1 MRERKGS
8 IKVKD
13 GKFYAVVRWT
23 DHNGQKR
30 ETMRRAQTRTDAKR
44 LIKELLAALEQRGE
58 AGVRPD
64 CRTFADLANWFESN
78 DVIPAQYSGGRKIAG
93 RRAVEDVRLI
103 LKFQREYFSTRDL
116 RSISWADLDKYRRD
130 RLVTPTRQGRE
141 RSIAAVNRELAV
153 LRKMFGIAAREGWIL
168 SNPFLTGKGL
178 IDTAS
183 ERKRD
188 RVLSAD
194 EERQLLAGCKA
205 AEARNDYIYLL
216 TLFGID
222 TGMRQGE
229 IMALQWVD
237 VDLQNGRVTVRA
249 LNTKTLRERTL
260 QLSRRVLIELQARR
274 ARLVA
279 TDAEATRERIFENL
293 KDFPKDG
300 FNNAVK
306 RAGLTDFRFH
316 QSHHSTANAAAFD
329 AAHTNQKNGQA
340 KNRSAKNRKSQST
353 SKNSS
358 VRYQRKIQ
366 RIQRK
371 IITASLPL
379 TIRNR
384 QTALPRRTCPCR
396 TAQRIIP
403 LVGLRRSTGLF
414 GKFPLCPFLPIPE
427 PSGRDSFD

>member
-8 IKVKD
+8 VKVKN
-13 GKFYAVVRWT
+13 GKFYAVIRWT
-23 DHNGQKR
+23 DHNGRKR
-30 ETMRRAQTRTDAKR
+30 ETMRRAQTRAEARR
-44 LIKELLAALEQRGE
+44 LIRELLAALEQRGE
-58 AGVRPD
+58 TGIRPE
-64 CRTFADLANWFESN
+64 CKTFADLANWFESN
-78 DVIPAQYSGGRKIAG
+78 DAIPAQYSGGRKIAG

-130 RLVTPTRQGRE
+130 RLATPTRQGRE

-216 TLFGID
+216 TLFGVD

-229 IMALQWVD
+229 IMALQWGD

-306 RAGLTDFRFH
+306 RAGLADFRFH
-316 QSHHSTANAAAFD
+316 DLRHTWITRLIEAGMPIAQVGRLAGHTQISTTYRYVSQTSGSAEQAAGLIDTINARHNVTPEQSPELDDGPAASPE
-329 AAHTNQKNGQA
+329 
-340 KNRSAKNRKSQST
+340 SALLTFPGKKARRK
-353 SKNSS
+353 
-358 VRYQRKIQ
+358 
-366 RIQRK
+366 
-371 IITASLPL
+371 
-379 TIRNR
+379 
-384 QTALPRRTCPCR
+384 
-396 TAQRIIP
+396 
-403 LVGLRRSTGLF
+403 
-414 GKFPLCPFLPIPE
+414 
-427 PSGRDSFD
+427 

>member
-1 MRERKGS
+1 MKAGTAYRTGSEISEGIMRERKGS
-8 IKVKD
+8 VKVKN
-13 GKFYAVVRWT
+13 GKFYAVIRWT
-23 DHNGQKR
+23 DHNGRKR
-30 ETMRRAQTRTDAKR
+30 ETMRRAQTRAEARR
-44 LIKELLAALEQRGE
+44 LIRELLAALEQRGE
-58 AGVRPD
+58 TGIRPE
-64 CRTFADLANWFESN
+64 CKTFADLANWFESN
-78 DVIPAQYSGGRKIAG
+78 DAIPAQYSGGRKIAG

-130 RLVTPTRQGRE
+130 RLATPTRQGRE

-216 TLFGID
+216 TLFGVD

-229 IMALQWVD
+229 IMALQWGD

-306 RAGLTDFRFH
+306 RAGLADFRFH
-316 QSHHSTANAAAFD
+316 DLRHTWITRLIEAGMPIAQVGRLAGHTQISTTYRYVSQTSGSAEQAAGLIDTINARHNVTPEQSPELDDGPAASPE
-329 AAHTNQKNGQA
+329 
-340 KNRSAKNRKSQST
+340 SALLTFPGKKARRK
-353 SKNSS
+353 
-358 VRYQRKIQ
+358 
-366 RIQRK
+366 
-371 IITASLPL
+371 
-379 TIRNR
+379 
-384 QTALPRRTCPCR
+384 
-396 TAQRIIP
+396 
-403 LVGLRRSTGLF
+403 
-414 GKFPLCPFLPIPE
+414 
-427 PSGRDSFD
+427 